1 MPAHHIALDWLVIM
15 QTGGYDVVAQISD
28 ELINKA
34 LSIAYYLDKFPSLK
48 GKYPLPIDGVPES
61 LKSFTEIGYEIN
73 LADPPVYTPQAD
85 GKAGITFNGQ
95 AKVAFL
101 GGLQVGSGA
110 EIKIVL
116 TPAFD
121 QTKHT
126 LGINFAGSV
135 ITSLTLKG
143 FTDVPAATIELLK
156 GILTVATV
164 VYLSENV
171 GTIDVTPSL
180 LSAEE
185 KLNLNVA
192 HVGISPP
199 IFNVAGNVLNRQ
211 GGSANQI
218 QNFCQDSHIS
228 VGITA
233 DAIHRIYN
241 QWWDQT
247 PSPKVV
253 TKTVSKTF
261 DFDFLPDWVD
271 SIDKWTSTVLT
282 GGLISEDVDVK
293 GIKVS
298 LTATLVFSKF
308 NFDFKANN
316 QIQVSGSLILTLSGG
331 VDLLIKTTTTAL
343 LVFKSE
349 NNGSIPLFP
358 AELPPTPILITS
370 ATAELDISPRNRLVV
385 KITDLKA
392 EIPLVIPL
400 APDPVTQY
408 IKDQITSSI
417 AEFVGSIDVSPTVIE
432 EKIPGTDL
440 TIQAKV
446 NRFSSNTKEAI
457 VGIRTKTLGVGSYA
471 PYICN
476 KDSGHMEVH
485 KKDCKWTKKILP
497 KHLAYYCDLKEA
509 LEDGFDGCYYCLNDY
524 HTR

>member
-1 MPAHHIALDWLVIM
+1 M
-15 QTGGYDVVAQISD
+15 QTGGYDVVAQIAD

-73 LADPPVYTPQAD
+73 LAGPPSYTSQGD
-85 GKAGITFNGQ
+85 GKAAITFNGQ
-95 AKVAFL
+95 AKVIFL
-101 GGLQVGSGA
+101 GGIQVGSEA
-110 EIKIVL
+110 EIKVVL
-116 TPAFD
+116 APAFD

-135 ITSLTLKG
+135 ITGLTLSG

-156 GILTVATV
+156 SILTIATT
-164 VYLSENV
+164 VYLAENV

-180 LSAEE
+180 LSSEE
-185 KLNLNVA
+185 ILNLKVA

-199 IFNVAGNVLNRQ
+199 IFNVAGNVLNHQ
-211 GGSANQI
+211 GGSPNQI
-218 QNFCQDSHIS
+218 QNFCQDSHLS

-233 DAIHRIYN
+233 DAIHRIYD

-247 PSPKVV
+247 PSPKVI

-261 DFDFLPDWVD
+261 NFDFLPDWVD

-282 GGLISEDVDVK
+282 GGLISEDVDVR
-293 GIKVS
+293 GIRVS
-298 LTATLVFSKF
+298 LTATMAFSKF
-308 NFDFKANN
+308 NFDLKANN
-316 QIQVSGSLILTLSGG
+316 QIQVSGGLTLNVSGNI
-331 VDLLIKTTTTAL
+331 DLLVKTTTRL
-343 LVFKSE
+343 LIFKSE
-349 NNGSIPLFP
+349 TNGRIPLFP
-358 AELPPTPILITS
+358 AEFPPTPIIIRST
-370 ATAELDISPRNRLVV
+370 TAELDINPKHRLVV
-385 KITDLKA
+385 KITDLKV

-400 APDPVTQY
+400 APDPITQY
-408 IKDQITSSI
+408 IKDQITSHI

-432 EKIPGTDL
+432 EEIPGTDL

-446 NRFSSNTKEAI
+446 NRFTSNTKEAI
-457 VGIRTKTLGVGSYA
+457 VGIKTKTLGVGPYA
-471 PYICN
+471 PYVCN

-509 LEDGFDGCYYCLNDY
+509 LDDGFDGCYYCLNDY
-524 HTR
+524 NTR